1 VVAVADEV
9 VAEVAATVDEVIN
22 ATTTATID
30 QEITTVEDV
39 VNQIAV
45 ELEATETSVN
55 AVAGG
60 AAGLVVVGAEAL
72 VEATLVTAEEI
83 MLEQVAVA
91 VVIEGKEAIVEE
103 IVIVESES
111 LAEQVPVVVAEEPS
125 VSVEEPVTVEEA
137 VVEVPV
143 VGKVEETP
151 VVEIAEIVVDPV
163 VEEAVVETV
172 VAVEEVAPVESEP
185 ATLAEETVIPVET
198 PVEDVVEEVAT
209 VVAEAID
216 YPEIPPEM
224 PYVIIGGGTAAYA
237 AVRAIRKYEP
247 SAKILILSKEVQ
259 APYNRTPLSKEMW
272 FTTPDKSS
280 QAKYENWKGK
290 EVSLYHEKEDFYCT
304 TRELQA
310 REDYGGTALLLNA
323 TVEKLDANEKKVI
336 LTNGAEIKFDKAL
349 IAVGGQPRSLPV
361 FEQAGDAVNS
371 KVTQFRSI
379 ADFWKLE
386 KLSREKP
393 GDIVVVGSG
402 FLGTELAYA
411 LGERAKDMEG
421 LKVTQVCR
429 ESGVLGAVL
438 PLHLSNYASAE
449 LEKNNVTVVRD
460 AQITKVALVD
470 DNRMRLELVDGRH
483 IDADHAVLAV
493 GVDVD
498 NSLAQRSGLEHD
510 SSRGGFIVNSELES
524 RRDIF
529 VAGDAANFYDIRL
542 GRRRVEHYDHAIV
555 TGRLAGENMTGKR
568 KAYSH
573 QSMFWSDIGPDIG
586 FEAIG
591 LVDSR
596 LKSVS
601 VFTDQGDSDVLTDA
615 TLSDKKYDRG
625 VVFYTRND
633 TVVGVVTW
641 NIFNKMGIARRLIAM
656 EQQTPD
662 YAELAKLFDVNKM

>member
-45 ELEATETSVN
+45 ELEATETTVN

-60 AAGLVVVGAEAL
+60 AAGVVVVGAEAL
-72 VEATLVTAEEI
+72 VEATLVMAEEI
-83 MLEQVAVA
+83 IPEQVAV
-91 VVIEGKEAIVEE
+91 EIVEE

-111 LAEQVPVVVAEEPS
+111 LAEQVPVVDAEDPS
-125 VSVEEPVTVEEA
+125 ASVEEPVTVEEA

-143 VGKVEETP
+143 VEKVEETP
-151 VVEIAEIVVDPV
+151 VVEVAEIVVDPV
-163 VEEAVVETV
+163 VEEAVVEVV
-172 VAVEEVAPVESEP
+172 VAPVEEVAPVEAEP
-185 ATLAEETVIPVET
+185 AALPEETVIPVET
-198 PVEDVVEEVAT
+198 PVEDVAEEVAN

-349 IAVGGQPRSLPV
+349 IAVGGQPKSLPV
-361 FEQAGDAVNS
+361 FEEAGEAVNA

-393 GDIVVVGSG
+393 GEIVVIGSG

-449 LEKNNVTVVRD
+449 LEKNNVKVVRD
-460 AQITKVALVD
+460 AQIAKVALVD
-470 DNRMRLELVDGRH
+470 DNRMRLELADGRH

>member
-45 ELEATETSVN
+45 ELEATETTVN

-60 AAGLVVVGAEAL
+60 AAGVVVVGAEAL
-72 VEATLVTAEEI
+72 VEATLVMAEEI
-83 MLEQVAVA
+83 IPEQVAV
-91 VVIEGKEAIVEE
+91 EIVEE

-111 LAEQVPVVVAEEPS
+111 LAEQVPVVDAEDPS
-125 VSVEEPVTVEEA
+125 ASVEEPVTVEEA

-143 VGKVEETP
+143 VEKVEETP
-151 VVEIAEIVVDPV
+151 VVEVAEIVVDPV
-163 VEEAVVETV
+163 VEEAVVEVV
-172 VAVEEVAPVESEP
+172 VAPVEEVAPVEAEP
-185 ATLAEETVIPVET
+185 AALPEETVIPVET
-198 PVEDVVEEVAT
+198 PVEDVAEEVAN

-349 IAVGGQPRSLPV
+349 IAVGGQPKSLPV
-361 FEQAGDAVNS
+361 FEQAGDAVNA
-371 KVTQFRSI
+371 KATQFRSI

-411 LGERAKDMEG
+411 LGERAKDMQG

-460 AQITKVALVD
+460 AQIAKVELAE
-470 DNRMRLELVDGRH
+470 DNRMRLELADGRH